1 LNPDKLEVYKM
12 GHIAIY
18 LTSMSVGGAQRI
30 ALNLCNG
37 LTKKGHTVD
46 LLLQTAEGTL
56 LEELPDTVSII
67 DLKAS
72 RVATSISPL
81 RKYLRE
87 KSPDVLYSMMIE
99 VNIAAVVAHY
109 LAGRDT
115 RLVISEHNTP
125 TVSAE
130 GLKDNFTL
138 RLASLMYP
146 RADHIITV
154 SEGVRNDLLNLADV
168 PEEKVTTIY
177 NPIDVERIRKQATE
191 PVDHKW
197 FTDPSIHVIMS
208 AGRHAPQKGFDILL
222 RAFSYLEGSNARLVL
237 LGEGNETESL
247 QTLATQLGIKD
258 QVDFPGFVD
267 NPFKYMASADVF
279 VLSSW
284 YEGFGNVLI
293 EAMATGCPV
302 VSTDCPSGP
311 NEILKD
317 GAYGPLVPVKD
328 ATALSHAIEDVLAD
342 PIDESVLASR
352 ADDFSIDT
360 VVERYEKLL
369 LYTYGL

>member
-1 LNPDKLEVYKM
+1 MTRVS
-12 GHIAIY
+12 IF
-18 LTSMSVGGAQRI
+18 LTSMRVGGAQRI
-30 ALNLCNG
+30 ALNLCTG
-37 LTKKGHTVD
+37 LTKKGYDVD
-46 LLLQTAEGTL
+46 LLLVEAHGDL
-56 LEELPDTVSII
+56 LKELPGQVSVVN
-67 DLKAS
+67 LGGS
-72 RVATSISPL
+72 RVATSIVAL
-81 RKYLRE
+81 RQYLRE
-87 KSPDVLYSMMIE
+87 RTPDVLYSMMIE
-99 VNIAAVVAHY
+99 VNIAAVIAHQ
-109 LAGRDT
+109 LAGADT

-125 TVSAE
+125 TISAE
-130 GLKDNFTL
+130 GMKDQLAL
-138 RLASLMYP
+138 RLAALTYP
-146 RADHIITV
+146 RADHTVTVSKGVRSDLLDVVDVSERNITV
-154 SEGVRNDLLNLADV
+154 
-168 PEEKVTTIY
+168 IY

-191 PVDHKW
+191 PVEHKW
-197 FTDPSIHVIMS
+197 FTDPSTSVVMS

-247 QTLATQLGIKD
+247 RTLATQLGIED
-258 QVDFPGFVD
+258 QVDFLGFVD

-360 VVERYEKLL
+360 IVERYENVLL
-369 LYTYGL
+369 

>member
-1 LNPDKLEVYKM
+1 MK
-12 GHIAIY
+12 
-18 LTSMSVGGAQRI
+18 VGGAQRI
-30 ALNLCNG
+30 ALNLCTG
-37 LTKKGHTVD
+37 LIKKGYDVD
-46 LLLQTAEGTL
+46 LLLVEAEGDL
-56 LEELPDTVSII
+56 ISEVPEEVSVINL
-67 DLKAS
+67 DAS
-72 RVATSISPL
+72 RVVTSTVPL
-81 RKYLRE
+81 RRYLRE
-87 KSPDVLYSMMIE
+87 STPDVLYSMMIE
-99 VNIAAVVAHY
+99 VNIAAVVAHQF
-109 LAGRDT
+109 ARVDT

-130 GLKDNFTL
+130 GLKDQFAL
-138 RLASLMYP
+138 HLAPLTYP
-146 RADHIITV
+146 RSDHVVTV
-154 SEGVRNDLLNLADV
+154 SEGVRNDLLDV
-168 PEEKVTTIY
+168 IDISEEKITFIH

-191 PVDHKW
+191 SVEHKW
-197 FTDPSIHVIMS
+197 FTDPSASVVMS
-208 AGRHAPQKGFDILL
+208 AGRHAPQKGFDTLL
-222 RAFSYLEGSNARLVL
+222 RAFSCLEYSNARLVL
-237 LGEGNETESL
+237 LGEGNKTESL
-247 QTLATQLGIKD
+247 RTLATQLGIED

-328 ATALSHAIEDVLAD
+328 AAAMSNAIEDVLAD

-360 VVERYEKLL
+360 VVERYETVLL
-369 LYTYGL
+369 

>member
-1 LNPDKLEVYKM
+1 MK
-12 GHIAIY
+12 
-18 LTSMSVGGAQRI
+18 VGGAQRI
-30 ALNLCNG
+30 ALNLCTG
-37 LTKKGHTVD
+37 LIKKGYDVD
-46 LLLQTAEGTL
+46 LLLVEAEGDL
-56 LEELPDTVSII
+56 ISEVPEEVSVI
-67 DLKAS
+67 DLDAS
-72 RVATSISPL
+72 RVVTSTVPL
-81 RKYLRE
+81 RRYLRE
-87 KSPDVLYSMMIE
+87 STPDVLYSMMIE
-99 VNIAAVVAHY
+99 VNIAAVVARQ
-109 LAGRDT
+109 LAGTDT

-130 GLKDNFTL
+130 GLKDQLALHLATL
-138 RLASLMYP
+138 TYQQ
-146 RADHIITV
+146 ADHVVTV
-154 SEGVRNDLLNLADV
+154 SEGVRNDLLDV
-168 PEEKVTTIY
+168 VNISEEEITVIH
-177 NPIDVERIRKQATE
+177 NPIDVERIRNQATE
-191 PVDHKW
+191 SVEHRW
-197 FTDPSIHVIMS
+197 FTDPLVSVVMS
-208 AGRHAPQKGFDILL
+208 AGRHAPQKGFDTLL
-222 RAFSYLEGSNARLVL
+222 RAFSRLEDSNTRLVL

-247 QTLATQLGIKD
+247 RTLATQLGIEN

-328 ATALSHAIEDVLAD
+328 AAAMSNAIEDVLAD

-360 VVERYEKLL
+360 VVERYETALL
-369 LYTYGL
+369 